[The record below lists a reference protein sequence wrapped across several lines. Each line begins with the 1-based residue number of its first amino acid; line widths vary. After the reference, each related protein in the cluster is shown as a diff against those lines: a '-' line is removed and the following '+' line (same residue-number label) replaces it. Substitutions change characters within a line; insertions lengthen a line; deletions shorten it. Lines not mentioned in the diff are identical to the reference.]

1 MADEEAPAARPQV
14 MPIFMG
20 APWAQRYGGPGSELS
35 LQDWKAQTEYLAG
48 LQGLS
53 AAQRVQFVLGSLEGE
68 AKREVLAASEAT
80 RATAKTIFDFLFGL
94 YGDSTP
100 VATLRAQFF
109 NYKQGPTQ
117 TLRAYSLKLR
127 EQFGWLK
134 GRPDHGL
141 GEGDDLL
148 RDQFV
153 LGLREGPVRQGIRL
167 QLRRDPTMTFEAL
180 RQEALALELDQGE
193 VTRTPVCVAASSAS
207 GPAPVEPSDWKQKL
221 RAELLE
227 DVKGQMAELS
237 RNLLGELRRG
247 RVEGGAVGRER
258 SYSEEG
264 RGPLHRPLRPVGPR
278 FQGFLVPPATVGQ
291 VAGTPLCDPLSV
303 PVARD
308 DWVGH
313 CPTVEVQANGVTI
326 DCLVDTGSQVTLFSE
341 SLAQELFADHRL
353 QATEASRLTL
363 RGANGLDIPYTGY
376 IVVDFLVQGVP
387 VQQKGVVIVRDHCLG
402 NHRAL
407 LGMNVILDCWEE
419 LFRGPPARMSPSPA
433 KQDWDRILADCK
445 RVHAANHIEE
455 REDIGRVACR
465 YALSI
470 PAQSETVLWVR
481 VPARPRG
488 SGTCVLVEPHE
499 DCQPVEVAHGL
510 AVVHRGR
517 VSVKVRNTNPYPVLL
532 RRHQRLARV
541 SSVRPAQVHEH
552 QAVCFRQVSPAVVE
566 VAVRPVEVE
575 LGSVGGGMPAHL
587 MGESLKGE
595 NLEEEQVVQLQE
607 LLRKWQHVFSKHEE
621 DYGCTGVVK
630 HQIPTGE
637 ATPSRERYR
646 PVPPTLYTE
655 VRTLLKG
662 MLEGGIIRESSSPW
676 AAPIVLVQKKTGAWR
691 FCVDYR
697 KLNSVTK
704 KDAFPLPRIED
715 SLTSLTQAAW
725 YSTLDLA
732 SGYWQVQVDDRDR
745 EKTAFTTPF
754 GLFEWDRMPFGLCN
768 APATFQRL
776 MQRCLGGQLVDSTLV
791 YLDDVIVFSPD
802 FHTHLHHLE
811 GVFRAMEKY
820 GLKLRPEKCQLLR
833 KEVQF
838 LGHRVSAVGI
848 SPDPEKVAAVQGWEP
863 PRTVRQVRSFLGF
876 VGYYRRFIK
885 GFSGLAKPLNQ
896 LLAGTGRARGKGSPS
911 VHWDSTCETAFQ
923 NLKQELL
930 KAPILAYADFTQPFL
945 LYTDASNAGLGAV
958 LAQEHQGVERVIA
971 YASRSLHPA
980 ERNAANYSSFKIELL
995 AMKWA
1000 MTEKF
1005 KDYLW
1010 GAKVTVITDN
1020 NPLVHLQSAKLG
1032 AVEQRWVA
1040 QLANYD
1046 YQLKYRPGR
1055 EHVNADAL
1063 SRLPATQRDDQA
1075 PLGALGTED
1084 ELLVAVV
1091 EAPGAPESV
1100 PSSWGWDPGRWR
1112 ELQQR
1117 DADLGQLLLY
1127 LRQGNMPRAE
1137 ERRSQTV
1144 GVRQLLRQW
1153 KRLQL
1158 REGVICRSRRDP
1170 RTQETVHQ
1178 VVVPEGQVSELL
1190 NAYHT
1195 HTGHQGQERTLSLLR
1210 RYFHWPRMEKKVEE
1224 FVQSCPR
1231 CTLFKRRKEVRAPL
1245 VPLRP
1250 KAPLHIVGIDFLT
1263 LGRPTDRFQNI
1274 LVMTDLFT
1282 KYAWAVPTV
1291 DQTAVTTANALWRAV
1306 IQPFGCPETL
1316 HSDQGSNFESRVIQE
1331 LSRLYGCRKTH
1342 TTSYHPQGNGGC
1354 ERFNQTLLGLLGTLE
1369 SEQQGQWAESLPSLL
1384 QAYNNSV
1391 HSVTGYAPSY
1401 LMFGRHLRLP
1411 VDLLM
1416 GTEAVERGY
1425 STTDW
1430 VNRHHHQ
1437 LLNAYRRVS
1446 DHLSTAA
1453 AKNKRLYDRTAR
1465 EAPLLPGERVLVW
1478 DNRRPGKGKLSARWE
1493 STPYVVEQRQG
1504 PDAPVYSVRPEGKP
1518 GPIRVLHRNLL
1529 RPCPN
1534 YPQLAAEAPSA
1545 PPALEAPMIGWAV
1558 VPRDPEVEARAALP
1572 SPPRRSQR
1580 NTRGQPPER
1589 YGEWN

>member
-35 LQDWKAQTEYLAG
+35 LQDWKAQMEYLAG

-109 NYKQGPTQ
+109 NYQQGPTQ

-127 EQFGWLK
+127 EQFSRLK

-207 GPAPVEPSDWKQKL
+207 GPVPVEPSNWKQKL

-264 RGPLHRPLRPVGPR
+264 RGPLRRPLRPVGPR
-278 FQGFLVPPATVGQ
+278 FQGFLVLPATVGQ
-291 VAGTPLCDPLSV
+291 VAGTPLRDPLSV

-313 CPTVEVQANGVTI
+313 CPNVEVQANGVTI

-376 IVVDFLVQGVP
+376 IMVDFLVRGVP

-419 LFRGPPARMSPSPA
+419 LFQGRPARMSPSPA

-445 RVHAANHIEE
+445 RVQAANHIEE

-481 VPARPRG
+481 VPARPSG

-517 VSVKVRNTNPYPVLL
+517 VSIKVRNTNPYPVLL

-575 LGSVGGGMPAHL
+575 PGSVGGGMPAHL

-607 LLRKWQHVFSKHEE
+607 LLRKWQHVFSTHKE

-676 AAPIVLVQKKTGAWR
+676 AAPNVLVQKKTGAWR

-820 GLKLRPEKCQLLR
+820 GLKLKPVTAER
-833 KEVQF
+833 
-838 LGHRVSAVGI
+838 GI

-863 PRTVRQVRSFLGF
+863 PWTVRQVRSFLGF

-958 LAQEHQGVERVIA
+958 LAQEHQGVKR
-971 YASRSLHPA
+971 
-980 ERNAANYSSFKIELL
+980 
-995 AMKWA
+995 WA

-1063 SRLPATQRDDQA
+1063 SRLPATQRDDRA

-1091 EAPGAPESV
+1091 GAPGAPEPV

-1137 ERRSQTV
+1137 ERQTQTV

-1195 HTGHQGQERTLSLLR
+1195 QTGHQGQERTLSLLR
-1210 RYFHWPRMEKKVEE
+1210 SYFHWPRMEKKVEE
-1224 FVQSCPR
+1224 FVQSCPQ
-1231 CTLFKRRKEVRAPL
+1231 CTLFKRRKEVRAPF

-1250 KAPLHIVGIDFLT
+1250 NAPLHIVGIDFLT
-1263 LGRPTDRFQNI
+1263 LGRPTHRFQNI
-1274 LVMTDLFT
+1274 LVMTNLFT

-1316 HSDQGSNFESRVIQE
+1316 HSD
-1331 LSRLYGCRKTH
+1331 CR
-1342 TTSYHPQGNGGC
+1342 
-1354 ERFNQTLLGLLGTLE
+1354 RFYYLE
-1369 SEQQGQWAESLPSLL
+1369 
-1384 QAYNNSV
+1384 
-1391 HSVTGYAPSY
+1391 
-1401 LMFGRHLRLP
+1401 
-1411 VDLLM
+1411 
-1416 GTEAVERGY
+1416 
-1425 STTDW
+1425 
-1430 VNRHHHQ
+1430 
-1437 LLNAYRRVS
+1437 
-1446 DHLSTAA
+1446 
-1453 AKNKRLYDRTAR
+1453 NK
-1465 EAPLLPGERVLVW
+1465 
-1478 DNRRPGKGKLSARWE
+1478 
-1493 STPYVVEQRQG
+1493 
-1504 PDAPVYSVRPEGKP
+1504 
-1518 GPIRVLHRNLL
+1518 
-1529 RPCPN
+1529 
-1534 YPQLAAEAPSA
+1534 
-1545 PPALEAPMIGWAV
+1545 
-1558 VPRDPEVEARAALP
+1558 
-1572 SPPRRSQR
+1572 
-1580 NTRGQPPER
+1580 
-1589 YGEWN
+1589 